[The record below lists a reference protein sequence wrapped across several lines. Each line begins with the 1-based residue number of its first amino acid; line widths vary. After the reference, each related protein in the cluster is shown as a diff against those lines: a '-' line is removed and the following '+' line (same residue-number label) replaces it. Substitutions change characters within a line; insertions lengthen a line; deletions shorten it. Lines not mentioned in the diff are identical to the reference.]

1 MVVSL
6 SAGDVTEKRQ
16 DKRGKRT
23 RRIVRKVLCGAPLRF
38 LLTENLGRLVE
49 ELLGGGALLAELLG
63 HADGLSALTGEEE
76 SLLGGVIGRLHH
88 RAGTGGAADG
98 LSVFYWCDLC
108 GGGRVSG

>member
-1 MVVSL
+1 MRKDKTNGENGRGGL
-6 SAGDVTEKRQ
+6 YGKCLRCSAPV
-16 DKRGKRT
+16 
-23 RRIVRKVLCGAPLRF
+23 

-49 ELLGGGALLAELLG
+49 ELLGGGALVAELLG